1 MQLDLHCHTRYSF
14 DCGMSPRKVVRLARV
29 RGLDAI
35 AITDHNEV
43 AGAYEA
49 REYARQIGIEVII
62 GEEIT
67 TRAGDILGLFL
78 RERIRTYDPFEA
90 IDEIKRQ
97 GGIAILPHPFSGRVA
112 IDERVVRKV
121 HGCEGYNARHSKVKE
136 LENSAGEPDVV
147 EFARQYQLALTAGSD
162 AHFYADVGRA
172 RTIVSASS
180 LEAARQEIL
189 AGRTLLSGRRSVA
202 AGRFASAFL
211 RTLRMLLDPV
221 PEAKE

>member
-1 MQLDLHCHTRYSF
+1 MQLDLHCHTKYSF
-14 DCGMSPRKVVRLARV
+14 DCSMSPKKVVRLAKA
-29 RGLDAI
+29 RGVDAI

-49 REYARQIGIEVII
+49 RDYGKQIGIEVVI

-67 TRAGDILGLFL
+67 TKAGDILGLFIKD
-78 RERIRTYDPFEA
+78 RIKTYDPFEA

-97 GGIAILPHPFSGRVA
+97 GGIAIMPHPFSGRVA
-112 IDERVVRKV
+112 IDERVVKRL
-121 HGCEGYNARHSKVKE
+121 HGCEGYNARHSKLKE
-136 LENSAGEPDVV
+136 IDNSIGEPDVV
-147 EFARQYQLALTAGSD
+147 DFARQYKLVLTAGSD
-162 AHFYADVGRA
+162 AHFYPDVARA
-172 RTIVSASS
+172 RTIVSAST
-180 LEAARQEIL
+180 LEEARQAIL
-189 AGRTLLSGRRSVA
+189 AGHTVLSGRRSIS